1 MSDMN
6 EELPEIRTNHLRFV
20 RFTHM
25 TDIRRID
32 GNVRV
37 DYCHRQ
43 MTDLDCNQYNAGY
56 VAGLKM
62 GEKDGEIKLANRIL
76 GNLGLRNV

>member
-1 MSDMN
+1 
-6 EELPEIRTNHLRFV
+6 
-20 RFTHM
+20 
-25 TDIRRID
+25 
-32 GNVRV
+32 
-37 DYCHRQ
+37 
-43 MTDLDCNQYNAGY
+43 